1 MIILNLTKMKL
12 INDISTTK
20 IKLNNLLNFISLKD
34 NILIN
39 KVKYILAVFT
49 EL

>member
-1 MIILNLTKMKL
+1 MKL